1 MRGHQWNSVEG
12 TIVDFESRRHEHTY
26 TIDAWNG
33 RGLHVRGTVRHK
45 SPTAYPVGS
54 KVRIE
59 IDEHNQ
65 MRFDPSAP
73 GGDPLIA
80 TMSMSDQIAEA
91 AAAFDQPSASRGP
104 DFGTARGGRGGRGGV
119 IMTSGEATIHFDRGA
134 GDLSGL
140 AGGLA
145 GLAGLAGAIGNTN
158 AHVIGPDGQQVPI
171 DPAEI
176 AQLTQA
182 MLSGDLAAK
191 QAAIERLHQI
201 GATSAGQQ
209 ASNLGSGALGQ
220 GRAADA
226 APGAAPGASAEQRL
240 TALEHLLN
248 RGLLTQAEYESQ
260 RQRIIDSI

>member
-1 MRGHQWNSVEG
+1 MRGHQWNSAEG

-33 RGLHVRGTVRHK
+33 RGIHVRGTVRHK
-45 SPTAYPVGS
+45 SPAAYPVGS
-54 KVRIE
+54 TVRIE

-73 GGDPLIA
+73 GGDPLIS
-80 TMSMSDQIAEA
+80 TMSMTDQIAEA

-104 DFGTARGGRGGRGGV
+104 DFGTARGGRGGRGSV

-134 GDLSGL
+134 SDP
-140 AGGLA
+140 
-145 GLAGLAGAIGNTN
+145 GNTN
-158 AHVIGPDGQQVPI
+158 AHVIGPDGQHVPI
-171 DPAEI
+171 DPAEV

-182 MLSGDLAAK
+182 MLSGDVAAK

-201 GATSAGQQ
+201 GATSAGQPRT
-209 ASNLGSGALGQ
+209 ST
-220 GRAADA
+220 
-226 APGAAPGASAEQRL
+226 EQRL
-240 TALEHLLN
+240 AALEHLLN
-248 RGLLTQAEYESQ
+248 KGLLSQAEYESQ